1 MKALNSC
8 VTGMYGKDMLRI
20 RIRAVTSWCGRI
32 PAERMFCAC
41 ARELLPNCDR
51 IFKEKT
57 VCALAWEPLPQVWQD
72 PCRKNVLRMPKRALT
87 STVTG
92 SLWKRQSAHWHENFY
107 LRCDRIPVERMFCA
121 CTRELVL
128 NCDRIFM
135 ERTFFAWPWEP
146 LSQVWQ
152 DLCREDVLSMRKRA
166 LTSGVTESLRWGCS
180 AHAHESSYLRC
191 DRIPVERMFCACAWD
206 LLLQVWQDPY
216 GKDNLRMRM
225 RTLISGVTGSL
236 WRECSEPFTSGVTGS
251 RSLTTDTMH
260 LIVSFPS
267 TSCTPDSVSLYINHG
282 LSFKISGTQEKH
294 IRNQFGRNLF
304 LQPKQIYV
312 NGIGKNILESTV
324 VLI

>member
-121 CTRELVL
+121 CPRELL
-128 NCDRIFM
+128 
-135 ERTFFAWPWEP
+135 PQ
-146 LSQVWQ
+146 LWQ
-152 DLCREDVLSMRKRA
+152 DLYGKDSLRIGMRTF
-166 LTSGVTESLRWGCS
+166 TSGVTGSLWKECS
-180 AHAHESSYLRC
+180 AHAQESSSSTVTESLWKGHSSHGHENLYLRC
-191 DRIPVERMFCACAWD
+191 DRISVERMFWACARE
-206 LLLQVWQDPY
+206 LLPQVWQNPY
-216 GKDNLRMRM
+216 GEDALHMRM
-225 RTLISGVTGSL
+225 RALTSGVTGSL
-236 WRECSEPFTSGVTGS
+236 WRECSAHAHEISYFRCDRIRMVRTICACAWELLSQVWQDPCGENVLRMRMRSLTSGVTGS
-251 RSLTTDTMH
+251 
-260 LIVSFPS
+260 VW
-267 TSCTPDSVSLYINHG
+267 
-282 LSFKISGTQEKH
+282 
-294 IRNQFGRNLF
+294 
-304 LQPKQIYV
+304 
-312 NGIGKNILESTV
+312 
-324 VLI
+324 